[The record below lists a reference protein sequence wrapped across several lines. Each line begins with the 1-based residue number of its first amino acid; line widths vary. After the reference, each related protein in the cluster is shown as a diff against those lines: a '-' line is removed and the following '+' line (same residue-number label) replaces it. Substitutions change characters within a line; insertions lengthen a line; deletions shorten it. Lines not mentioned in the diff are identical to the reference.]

1 MHGKPAIA
9 IVARTLAEAAR
20 ARPILLGARTLALWA
35 LLASAAY
42 GLDWLLGPPAGAA
55 PVAAVFNIWVH
66 IAILVVSALITYA
79 LTPKP
84 PSPKPHALA
93 DFDVPTAEEGKPMCK
108 VFGEYEIEDPNVLW
122 FGDLSSK
129 PIKKKSKKK

>member
-9 IVARTLAEAAR
+9 IVARTLAEQAR
-20 ARPILLGARTLALWA
+20 ARPIVLGVRTLALWA
-35 LLASAAY
+35 ALVAGAH
-42 GLDWLLGPPAGAA
+42 GLDWILGPPAGAV
-55 PVAAVFNIWVH
+55 PVAAVFNIWIH

-93 DFDVPTAEEGKPMCK
+93 DFDVPTAEEGKPICK

-122 FGDLSSK
+122 YGDLSTK
-129 PIKKKSKKK
+129 PIKKKTGKK